1 MFESLR
7 YHRRHNNIYDVI
19 TRIITSLI
27 VAGCLLAS
35 CSDKKR
41 DAAVA
46 PGNNGFFSSTDS
58 TEEVQLPSVNG
69 TGEVSVEQLQGSV
82 VIMDVL
88 YSTPP
93 MGDSRMQ
100 TLRRIY
106 DKYHDRG
113 LEIYQV
119 CMDTIPERWA
129 QMAKTLPW
137 VAVYDDNTL
146 QSRLLAKY
154 KVMTIPSMQLF
165 NREGKRISKSVT
177 IKTLEKTVE
186 DELAK

>member
-1 MFESLR
+1 M
-7 YHRRHNNIYDVI
+7 
-19 TRIITSLI
+19 
-27 VAGCLLAS
+27 
-35 CSDKKR
+35 
-41 DAAVA
+41 A
-46 PGNNGFFSSTDS
+46 PGNNDFFSGADT
-58 TEEVQLPSVNG
+58 TEEVELPSVNG
-69 TGEVSVEQLQGSV
+69 AGDVSIEKLQGNIV
-82 VIMDVL
+82 LMDVL
-88 YSTPP
+88 YTTP
-93 MGDSRMQ
+93 GQDDSHLQ
-100 TLRRIY
+100 TLRRVY
-106 DKYHDRG
+106 SQYHDRG

-165 NREGKRISKSVT
+165 NREGKRVSKSVT
-177 IKTLEKTVE
+177 IKTLEKAVE